1 MAEITAKMIK
11 ELRELTGMGMSDC
24 KKALVDAEGNV
35 EEAEMI
41 LRKKG
46 LDKAAKK
53 ADRATGQGVVSVREK
68 DGVVICLQIE
78 CEQEPTTK
86 NERFLALI
94 DKVFDAAFASK
105 AATIEELVAA
115 PTAEGTVADSV
126 TAVIG
131 VIGENVVIKNI
142 ACFAIPENGTYGAY
156 SHFNG
161 KSGAICVVEIEGGAA
176 DEEFKIAANDVCMHA
191 VATRP
196 VALNRTGVPEDLVRK
211 EKEVFLEEIKNKP
224 ENIQEKILEGKLA
237 KFYGEKCLEEQ
248 IFVKDPEGKLTVGA
262 MIDAAAKKIGGKAK
276 IVDFARLELGN

>member
-24 KKALVDAEGNV
+24 KKALVESAGNV

-53 ADRATGQGVVSVREK
+53 ADRATGQGLVSVREK
-68 DGVVICLQIE
+68 DGVVVCLQVE

-94 DKVFDAAFASK
+94 DKAFAAAFASGATTAQELLA
-105 AATIEELVAA
+105 AATED
-115 PTAEGTVADSV
+115 GTLADSV
-126 TAVIG
+126 QALIG
-131 VIGENVVIKNI
+131 VIGENVVVKNI
-142 ACFAIPENGTYGAY
+142 ASFKIPENGIFGAY

-161 KSGAICVVEIEGGAA
+161 KSGAICLIEIDGATA
-176 DEEFKIAANDVCMHA
+176 DDEFKSAANDICMHA

-196 VALNRTGVPEDLVRK
+196 VALNRAGVPEDLVSK
-211 EKEVFLEEIKNKP
+211 EKEVFMEEIKDKP
-224 ENIQEKILEGKLA
+224 EKIQGKILEGKLS

-248 IFVKDPEGKLTVGA
+248 IFVKDPDGKLTVGA
-262 MIDAAAKKIGGKAK
+262 MIADAAKKIGGSAK
-276 IVDFARLELGN
+276 IIDFARLELGN